1 MSEAFR
7 LKQALPNSDLQAP
20 VKRSIS
26 FTCSQSTRQGTN
38 TPSTQSSTLFHT
50 QLPAPQQP
58 AQHQPAEAYFPP
70 QNLCDFKPW
79 LKSSENSSKP
89 PPSTIASNTMAF
101 GSADNGGPSA
111 TPAIWNTL
119 GSQTQ
124 QHLEAYILRTTVKS
138 PQNSSITWYYDVDF
152 LPLDND
158 AMVAHI
164 RNLGSGYSIIEA
176 IGELSPEQLRF
187 VQERTKACD
196 SQLLSVQFGV
206 AADVVT
212 TMGTFKVKPVIFV
225 VKTAAAPAR
234 PKSVFNKASF
244 QNPSVPAAG
253 SLFGVSA
260 KATSLGLF
268 GTNTNLLSTSKSST
282 SSTDSSTS
290 QPLDGPNGLFKASRA
305 QETAPLS
312 TVVDAD
318 EASVPKSIF
327 TAPNLF
333 DTCMPAAQSGSFGAN
348 TIKPHPGFMALIN
361 SHSKSRTSRLDRAP
375 CQDYADGLCTYEE
388 PDAWGNEYTNCRY
401 MTLPSFFSGL
411 GGKNSFEEV
420 RLANYKWELIDGD
433 AIPKCSV
440 KPANSVQNVET
451 IGSAKEPAVPPKSPW
466 QAPCGFKD
474 LAARLDGP
482 RTRPIPQASRRYFS
496 GIGWGSTN
504 LLPSQAVDRSN
515 VCTFPYEGQPKSE
528 SAEAQDL
535 AALPESAF
543 GSSKVAV
550 STNTFE
556 FGAHINPVPAPVKAP
571 SLHPAANTLHPL
583 PMLCAITSLSDCV
596 SPAPARRLRVGCVMM
611 LLNQLLPSVLL
622 PLQQG
627 NENELHHPAL
637 ACQKRQPHANSWLR
651 RRTSTRAKRR
661 RRCGQ
666 LDTIYCKSVRSIR

>member
-1 MSEAFR
+1 
-7 LKQALPNSDLQAP
+7 
-20 VKRSIS
+20 
-26 FTCSQSTRQGTN
+26 
-38 TPSTQSSTLFHT
+38 
-50 QLPAPQQP
+50 
-58 AQHQPAEAYFPP
+58 
-70 QNLCDFKPW
+70 
-79 LKSSENSSKP
+79 
-89 PPSTIASNTMAF
+89 MAF
-101 GSADNGGPSA
+101 GSADNGGSSA

-158 AMVAHI
+158 AMVAHT
-164 RNLGSGYSIIEA
+164 RNLGSGYSVIKA

-187 VQERTKACD
+187 VQERTKARD
-196 SQLLSVQFGV
+196 SQLVSVQFGV

-212 TMGTFKVKPVIFV
+212 SMGTFKVKPVIFV
-225 VKTAAAPAR
+225 VKTAAAPAG

-260 KATSLGLF
+260 KATSSGLF

-318 EASVPKSIF
+318 EASVQKSIF

-333 DTCMPAAQSGSFGAN
+333 DTCMPAAQSASFGAN

-451 IGSAKEPAVPPKSPW
+451 IGSAKEPAVPAKSPW

-482 RTRPIPQASRRYFS
+482 RTRPIPQASRRYFN
-496 GIGWGSTN
+496 GIGSGSTN

-515 VCTFPYEGQPKSE
+515 ICTFPYEGQPKSE

-571 SLHPAANTLHPL
+571 SVPSEQAPPESTAIPSKAKAEENQTTDTSCRKYAASATNA
-583 PMLCAITSLSDCV
+583 LCNNQSL
-596 SPAPARRLRVGCVMM
+596 RLC
-611 LLNQLLPSVLL
+611 
-622 PLQQG
+622 
-627 NENELHHPAL
+627 L
-637 ACQKRQPHANSWLR
+637 ACAGKETACWLCHDASEPVASKGAVAPTTGKRERAPSPRISLPETAAARKLMAKEEDFNPGEETEEMW
-651 RRTSTRAKRR
+651 STRYDLLQK
-661 RRCGQ
+661 CQ
-666 LDTIYCKSVRSIR
+666 IY